1 MSRPSL
7 KRKLPVTWGR
17 GVGPG
22 GGPEDGLGGH
32 VRHSTIPHH
41 GGGGG
46 RGQPLLEVP
55 REGGDLP
62 GPQTDHHLQETQQA
76 GEEEAD
82 AEKDEGRTH
91 HDEVETVVDVPG
103 LDIVVTV
110 ALLGPPAVPG
120 PGHPPGLHQLKQVVG
135 EGPGEGRASPHT
147 EGVVSLLQL
156 THSVQAAVV
165 RRQELGR
172 RHLHQHGPG
181 GGDVLPGHQRQP

>member
-1 MSRPSL
+1 M
-7 KRKLPVTWGR
+7 PVTWGR
-17 GVGPG
+17 GGGPG
-22 GGPEDGLGGH
+22 GGPEDGLCGH
-32 VRHSTIPHH
+32 VRHSLVTLH

-55 REGGDLP
+55 REGGDLL
-62 GPQTDHHLQETQQA
+62 GPQTDHNLQETQQA

-82 AEKDEGRTH
+82 AEEDEGRAH
-91 HDEVETVVDVPG
+91 QDEIETVDGDVPA

-110 ALLGPPAVPG
+110 AVLGPPAVPG
-120 PGHPPGLHQLKQVVG
+120 PGDPPGLHQLEQVLG
-135 EGPGEGRASPHT
+135 EQPGQGRASPQT

-156 THSVQAAVV
+156 TDSVQAAVV
-165 RRQELGR
+165 GRQELGR